1 MYLIE
6 NIMLAFNGLRAN
18 KMRALLTMLGII
30 IGIGSVITIVTIGS
44 SITESLSDAFNS
56 MGAKSIQLRI
66 TDKPDENGNT
76 DWTRPYEES
85 DCMTDEMLEAYQA
98 AFGNRVEAIMITNSV
113 GWGQAMNGR
122 TETEAFIYGVN
133 EDAVK
138 VEKVDILAGHYINHR
153 EAEGEKYVAV
163 ISDQFANKLF
173 PNTALHQVLGK
184 EIKIRL
190 SQGMYTFT
198 ISGVYHYEIKGVAA
212 AMGGDNSTT
221 IYIPIGVAKRLTDS
235 VGDGYYY
242 VQIKAGESV
251 EDVQAFADQ
260 TVEYFNKRFYRNN
273 KYVMTAAQNMD
284 SMIGSMTSMLNTM
297 SMAIGVIAGISLLVG
312 GIGVMN
318 IMLVSVTE
326 RTREIGTRK
335 ALGAKN
341 SAIRIQF
348 IVESMIICLMGGIL
362 GVAMGTGLGRLGST
376 LLGSPAW
383 PSLGIVLIA
392 AAFSMAIGV
401 FFGYY
406 PANKAAKL
414 NPIEALRY
422 E

>member
-1 MYLIE
+1 
-6 NIMLAFNGLRAN
+6 MLALNGLRAN

-30 IGIGSVITIVTIGS
+30 IGIGSVITIVTIGA

-66 TDKPDENGNT
+66 TDRPDENGNT
-76 DWTRPYEES
+76 DWSRPYEDS
-85 DCMTDEMLEAYQA
+85 DYMTDEMFEAYQA
-98 AFGNRVEAIMITNSV
+98 AFGNRVEAIMVTNNV

-122 TETEAFIYGVN
+122 TETEAFICGVN

-138 VEKVDILAGHYINHR
+138 VEKVDILAGHYLNHR
-153 EAEGEKYVAV
+153 EVEGEKYVAV
-163 ISDQFANKLF
+163 ISDKFVNKLF
-173 PNTALHQVLGK
+173 PNLPLQQALGK

-190 SQGMYTFT
+190 SQGLYTFT

-212 AMGGDNSTT
+212 AMGGDTSTT
-221 IYIPIGVAKRLTDS
+221 IYIPIGVAKRITDS

-242 VQIKAGESV
+242 IQIKAGESV

-260 TVEYFNKRFYRNN
+260 TVDYFNKRFYRNN

-362 GVAMGTGLGRLGST
+362 GVGLGTGLGRLGST

-383 PSLGIVLIA
+383 PSLGIVFIA

>member
-1 MYLIE
+1 MYLME
-6 NIMLAFNGLRAN
+6 NIMLALNGLRAN

-30 IGIGSVITIVTIGS
+30 IGIGSVITIVTIGA

-66 TDKPDENGNT
+66 TDRPDENGNT
-76 DWTRPYEES
+76 DWSRPYEDS
-85 DCMTDEMLEAYQA
+85 DYMTDEMLEAYQA
-98 AFGNRVEAIMITNSV
+98 AFGNRVEAIMISDSV

-138 VEKVDILAGHYINHR
+138 VEKVDILAGHYLNHR
-153 EAEGEKYVAV
+153 EVEGEKYVVV
-163 ISDQFANKLF
+163 ISDKFVNKLF
-173 PNTALHQVLGK
+173 PNLPLQQALGK

-190 SQGMYTFT
+190 SQGLYTFT

-212 AMGGDNSTT
+212 AMGGDTSTT
-221 IYIPIGVAKRLTDS
+221 IYIPIGVAKRITDS
-235 VGDGYYY
+235 VGDGYNY

-251 EDVQAFADQ
+251 EDVQVFADQ
-260 TVEYFNKRFYRNN
+260 TVEYFNTRFYRNN
-273 KYVMTAAQNMD
+273 KYVMTVAQNMD

-362 GVAMGTGLGRLGST
+362 GVALGTGLGRLGST

-383 PSLGIVLIA
+383 PSLGIVFIA

>member
-6 NIMLAFNGLRAN
+6 NIMLALNGLRAN

-30 IGIGSVITIVTIGS
+30 IGIGSVITIVTIGA

-66 TDKPDENGNT
+66 TDRPDENGNI
-76 DWTRPYEES
+76 DWNRPYEKS
-85 DCMTDEMLEAYQA
+85 DYMTDEMFEAYQA
-98 AFGNRVEAIMITNSV
+98 AFGDRVEAVMVTNSV
-113 GWGQAMNGR
+113 GGGQAMNGR
-122 TETEAFIYGVN
+122 METEAFIYGVN
-133 EDAVK
+133 EDAIK
-138 VEKVDILAGHYINHR
+138 VEQVDILAGHYLSHR
-153 EAEGEKYVAV
+153 EVEGEKYVAV
-163 ISDQFANKLF
+163 ISDKFVNKLF
-173 PNTALHQVLGK
+173 PNLPLQQALGK

-190 SQGMYTFT
+190 SQGLYTFT
-198 ISGVYHYEIKGVAA
+198 ISGIYHYELKGVAA
-212 AMGGDNSTT
+212 TMAGDNSTT
-221 IYIPIGVAKRLTDS
+221 IYIPIGVAKRITDS

-260 TVEYFNKRFYRNN
+260 TVDYFNKRFYRNN
-273 KYVMTAAQNMD
+273 KYVMTMAQNMD

-392 AAFSMAIGV
+392 AAFSMAIGI

>member
-1 MYLIE
+1 
-6 NIMLAFNGLRAN
+6 MLALNGLRAN

-30 IGIGSVITIVTIGS
+30 IGIGSVITIVTIGA

-66 TDKPDENGNT
+66 TDRPDENGNT
-76 DWTRPYEES
+76 DWSRPYEDS
-85 DCMTDEMLEAYQA
+85 DYMTDEMFEAYQA
-98 AFGNRVEAIMITNSV
+98 AFGNRVEAIMVTNNV

-122 TETEAFIYGVN
+122 TETEAFICGVN

-138 VEKVDILAGHYINHR
+138 VEKVDILAGHYLNHR
-153 EAEGEKYVAV
+153 EVEGEKYVAV
-163 ISDQFANKLF
+163 ISDKFVNKLF
-173 PNTALHQVLGK
+173 PNLPLQQALGK

-190 SQGMYTFT
+190 SQELYTFT

-212 AMGGDNSTT
+212 AMGGDTSTT
-221 IYIPIGVAKRLTDS
+221 IYIPIGVAKRITDS

-242 VQIKAGESV
+242 IQIKAGESV

-260 TVEYFNKRFYRNN
+260 TVDYFNKRFYRNN

-362 GVAMGTGLGRLGST
+362 GVGLGTGLGRLGST

-383 PSLGIVLIA
+383 PSLGIVFIA

>member
-190 SQGMYTFT
+190 SQGMYT
-198 ISGVYHYEIKGVAA
+198 
-212 AMGGDNSTT
+212 
-221 IYIPIGVAKRLTDS
+221 L
-235 VGDGYYY
+235 
-242 VQIKAGESV
+242 
-251 EDVQAFADQ
+251 
-260 TVEYFNKRFYRNN
+260 
-273 KYVMTAAQNMD
+273 
-284 SMIGSMTSMLNTM
+284 
-297 SMAIGVIAGISLLVG
+297 SL
-312 GIGVMN
+312 IH
-318 IMLVSVTE
+318 I
-326 RTREIGTRK
+326 
-335 ALGAKN
+335 
-341 SAIRIQF
+341 
-348 IVESMIICLMGGIL
+348 
-362 GVAMGTGLGRLGST
+362 
-376 LLGSPAW
+376 
-383 PSLGIVLIA
+383 
-392 AAFSMAIGV
+392 
-401 FFGYY
+401 
-406 PANKAAKL
+406 
-414 NPIEALRY
+414 
-422 E
+422 